1 MWDWLSDVGLRQT
14 TLARLFSSLT
24 KTPTFPHFP
33 WFLAKP
39 LISLTLLLLGSID
52 SKKHRN

>member
-1 MWDWLSDVGLRQT
+1 MSDWLCDVEQRQT
-14 TLARLFSSLT
+14 TQARLFSLFP

-39 LISLTLLLLGSID
+39 LISLMLLQPTSID

>member
-14 TLARLFSSLT
+14 TLARLFCSYR
-24 KTPTFPHFP
+24 KTPTFPYKS
-33 WFLAKP
+33 WFSANS
-39 LISLTLLLLGSID
+39 LISLTLPKPDSID